1 MEIEAAVG
9 NDSESRYQRL
19 QIGAEVTI
27 LGGLRASTEV
37 NSMSVRTS
45 EGGLDEGQRFSFDV
59 LVGWL
64 FWISHA
70 MHLPLAAPAVQDL
83 GGSDQRL
90 CRARVRQAPWPI
102 RRKGAVG
109 GGHVSCSRCVP
120 SLPLALEARDPENPL
135 CPIVARHPK
144 YIPKLSWV
152 MENKLSEDSA
162 LGGDT
167 LGCWYLHE
175 RP

>member
-1 MEIEAAVG
+1 MRAKDFALM
-9 NDSESRYQRL
+9 SW
-19 QIGAEVTI
+19 
-27 LGGLRASTEV
+27 LGGYFGSLMPCICLS
-37 NSMSVRTS
+37 
-45 EGGLDEGQRFSFDV
+45 L
-59 LVGWL
+59 
-64 FWISHA
+64 
-70 MHLPLAAPAVQDL
+70 LPPFKIWAVQIS
-83 GGSDQRL
+83 GFVGP
-90 CRARVRQAPWPI
+90 RVRQAPWPI

-109 GGHVSCSRCVP
+109 GGHVSCWRCVP
-120 SLPLALEARDPENPL
+120 SLPLALEARDPEKPL